1 MSHSFEVGKRYRN
14 RVGEYVVQS
23 IEGDRLTLR
32 YTNGQILVTSAQIQA
47 RIWENIQFER
57 QIQLEQEKQR
67 LAKEERKAARQR
79 AARARR
85 ERAKPTFDGFQESD
99 FEPKKRGIAWSTR
112 KELGRVLAYALN
124 QRTKGAFGHW
134 IVPRKSGVHVGR
146 KDRYSRETRP
156 TNAALFVS
164 VDEEGVSYGFTVGKP
179 DGKAKVQWPWSLL
192 VAASTES
199 ESVREALHSA
209 MKEHDLILDVYAME
223 VSYGRVARVTV
234 EGEGYHWQ
242 QEEAEQEV
250 TRSMSEEELADY
262 LQIVAPKKRSDI
274 HVYKQ
279 MAPKAAI
286 KAGAGV
292 AKEIASVFE
301 ALVPVYDVSVGS

>member
-146 KDRYSRETRP
+146 KDRYSRETRE
-156 TNAALFVS
+156 TNAALFVA

-179 DGKAKVQWPWSLL
+179 DGKAKVKWPWSLL

-209 MKEHDLILDVYAME
+209 MKEHDLTLDVYAME
-223 VSYGRVARVTV
+223 VSYGRVAQVTV
-234 EGEGYHWQ
+234 EGEGYHWR
-242 QEEAEQEV
+242 QEEEEQEV
-250 TRSMSEEELADY
+250 TRSMSREELADY
-262 LQIVAPKKRSDI
+262 LQSVAPKKRSDL

-279 MAPKAAI
+279 MAPEAAI